1 MAKGKLKR
9 QIEIEPEPDQDDTNG
24 RDATAEDIA
33 LQSVEDKEA
42 AAAMAIEEVM
52 GAEEMQEGSCRVR
65 RRGHNDTE
73 FMHLERVP
81 VSLMKPDLWDFI
93 AKRYGGGRYELIFVL
108 PPPRSTFYAKKRV
121 DIDFRIG
128 EGEFFK
134 AAREPAAA
142 TPSAIDKLVDKVSG
156 NGDGQN
162 SMFLTFLKMTQDQN
176 AAMIRMQ
183 SESSAQ
189 VIAAISN
196 MAAALKGGDKP
207 GFDMLQALA
216 VFDKLKARD
225 NSVDPIKLM
234 EMAHNWF
241 RENSGDDEE
250 PQWVKLVQ
258 ALAPMLLGKMPPGG
272 PEVRQIEAQQ
282 QPGQPSQPG
291 TVPQPAPQPQPEAQP
306 AQSPVVAMPAAEP
319 QPEGEE
325 MNIRFLL
332 KMIRPKLF
340 AQIEAGASPQD
351 AVDLVENPFVLT
363 DGMYDQLE
371 TALKLDTWKADLFGD
386 LTLTEKQDAWLTEF
400 RRLFLEA
407 CITAA

>member
-1 MAKGKLKR
+1 
-9 QIEIEPEPDQDDTNG
+9 
-24 RDATAEDIA
+24 
-33 LQSVEDKEA
+33 
-42 AAAMAIEEVM
+42 
-52 GAEEMQEGSCRVR
+52 MQEGSCRVR
-65 RRGHNDTE
+65 RRGHNDPE

-81 VSLMKPDLWDFI
+81 VSVMKPDLWDFI
-93 AKRYGGGRYELIFVL
+93 AKRYGGGRYELVFIL
-108 PPPRSTFYAKKRV
+108 PPPRSTFYSKKRV
-121 DIDFRIG
+121 DIDFRIP

-142 TPSAIDKLVDKVSG
+142 PSAIDKLVDKVSG

-196 MAAALKGGDKP
+196 MAAALKGGGEKP
-207 GFDMLQALA
+207 FDMLQALA

-225 NSVDPIKLM
+225 NSVDPLKLM

-241 RENSGDDEE
+241 RENSADDEE

-258 ALAPMLLGKMPPGG
+258 AVAPMLLGKMPPGA

-282 QPGQPSQPG
+282 QPGQPG
-291 TVPQPAPQPQPEAQP
+291 AVAQP
-306 AQSPVVAMPAAEP
+306 AQPSPGPERTPTGKTQSPFVAMPAADQP

-340 AQIEAGASPQD
+340 AQIESGASPQD

-363 DGMYDQLE
+363 DNMYDQLE

-386 LTLTEKQDAWLTEF
+386 LTLTEKQDAWLLEF

-407 CITAA
+407 